1 MFIMP
6 FICYHCGKHLLRQQ
20 RLDSHI
26 AHFHKGEDGK
36 PCHDEESSTTIC
48 PEKYCSADMSG
59 VAGFSGS
66 PPYIEPLERNQGSQ
80 WTEKDVDV
88 DIAPKKKKSNWGI
101 SLKEYKKKMRL
112 ADKVPSVWEQSTGTD
127 LVRPLLQVGGGA
139 GKEWDI
145 FQDAEGDDQHSE
157 SGDSQESDRE
167 EEEDSDSSDVNEND
181 GEKDPDWVFN
191 FLIYHSKN
199 NLKKDGG
206 YDLKTLRKTF
216 RINYGNILKWM
227 HALRQNKIH
236 KKVMCTAEDLRNSSA
251 DFDYDESIDAAIAK
265 RKYLLDR
272 LVTEEDLSD
281 SEDDLSDSED
291 ELSAMGED
299 RDSDT
304 D

>member
-6 FICYHCGKHLLRQQ
+6 FICYHCGKHLSRQQ

-112 ADKVPSVWEQSTGTD
+112 ADKVPSMWEQRTGSD
-127 LVRPLLQVGGGA
+127 LLQVGSGI

-145 FQDAEGDDQHSE
+145 FKDDDSEGDDKHSE
-157 SGDSQESDRE
+157 SGESQESDRE
-167 EEEDSDSSDVNEND
+167 EEEDSDSSGVNEND
-181 GEKDPDWVFN
+181 GENDPDWVFN

-206 YDLKTLRKTF
+206 YDLKTLRK
-216 RINYGNILKWM
+216 NISCQ
-227 HALRQNKIH
+227 LRKHPQIGARSWTELYSQKSYVH
-236 KKVMCTAEDLRNSSA
+236 GRGSKKQ
-251 DFDYDESIDAAIAK
+251 
-265 RKYLLDR
+265 
-272 LVTEEDLSD
+272 
-281 SEDDLSDSED
+281 
-291 ELSAMGED
+291 
-299 RDSDT
+299 
-304 D
+304 

>member
-1 MFIMP
+1 M
-6 FICYHCGKHLLRQQ
+6 KR
-20 RLDSHI
+20 
-26 AHFHKGEDGK
+26 FHT
-36 PCHDEESSTTIC
+36 DESNALSSVPTR
-48 PEKYCSADMSG
+48 A
-59 VAGFSGS
+59 S
-66 PPYIEPLERNQGSQ
+66 PTSYVDLPERNGKNILA
-80 WTEKDVDV
+80 EKISNVDTS
-88 DIAPKKKKSNWGI
+88 PKKRKSNWGI
-101 SLKEYKKKMRL
+101 SLKEYNKKLRL
-112 ADKVPSVWEQSTGTD
+112 ADKLPSVWEQGTGPD
-127 LVRPLLQVGGGA
+127 LLQVGGGL
-139 GKEWDI
+139 GEERDV
-145 FQDAEGDDQHSE
+145 FHDDSEGDDKHSE
-157 SGDSQESDRE
+157 SGESQESDRE

-236 KKVMCTAEDLRNSSA
+236 KKVMCTAEDLRNSTA

-281 SEDDLSDSED
+281 SEDALSDSED
-291 ELSAMGED
+291 ELSDMED
-299 RDSDT
+299 NDT